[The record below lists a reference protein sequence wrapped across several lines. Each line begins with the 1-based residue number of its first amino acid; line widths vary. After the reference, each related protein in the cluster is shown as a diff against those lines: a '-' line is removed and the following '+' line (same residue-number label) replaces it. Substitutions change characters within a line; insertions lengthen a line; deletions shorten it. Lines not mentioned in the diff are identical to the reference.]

1 MHPLLALMALR
12 PQLLLDHAQ
21 AYGALFREELA
32 QASVIWRRQAL
43 LQAAALGLVSVAVA
57 LAGVALLLWA
67 VTPAGQIH
75 AFWLLI
81 ATPLVVLSIGLVCA
95 QLSRQPGQT
104 QAFTNLG
111 RQLSADLAML
121 RAADTP

>member
-21 AYGALFREELA
+21 AYGALFQEELA

-43 LQAAALGLVSVAVA
+43 LQAAALGLVSVGVA

-81 ATPLVVLSIGLVCA
+81 VTPLVALSLGLVCA
-95 QLSRQPGQT
+95 RLSRRPGQT
-104 QAFTNLG
+104 QAFMNLA
-111 RQLSADLAML
+111 RQLSADLALL
-121 RAADTP
+121 RAANTP